1 MPLLY
6 NVELECSQDYVMTF
20 AEHTTKF
27 AGIIIIFHFVVYN
40 ESSSHIFTFCNSK
53 ERDRTVTKF

>member
-20 AEHTTKF
+20 VEHTTKF
-27 AGIIIIFHFVVYN
+27 AGIIIIFHFVVYF
-40 ESSSHIFTFCNSK
+40 ERSSHIFTFCNSK